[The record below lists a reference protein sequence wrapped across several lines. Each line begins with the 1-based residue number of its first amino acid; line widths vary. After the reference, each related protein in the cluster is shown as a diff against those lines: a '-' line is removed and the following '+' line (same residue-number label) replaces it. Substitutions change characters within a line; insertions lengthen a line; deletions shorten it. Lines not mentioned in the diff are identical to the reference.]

1 MKRLT
6 GPHPSTRPC
15 PKTIAATV
23 KDSALSRFALGARL
37 ALVAFS
43 ILGEILIY
51 IRREVPLRVDR
62 ASNP

>member
-23 KDSALSRFALGARL
+23 KDSALSRFA
-37 ALVAFS
+37 F
-43 ILGEILIY
+43 
-51 IRREVPLRVDR
+51 VP
-62 ASNP
+62 